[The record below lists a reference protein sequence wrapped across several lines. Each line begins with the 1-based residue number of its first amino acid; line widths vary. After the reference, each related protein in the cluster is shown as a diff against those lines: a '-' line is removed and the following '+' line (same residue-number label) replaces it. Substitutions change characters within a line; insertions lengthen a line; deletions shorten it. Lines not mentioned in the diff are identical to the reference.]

1 MASQLT
7 EQPSWLENLVIK
19 KQKQPSSQVLTALK
33 WLSPAKEL
41 RYGYKIKAP
50 TISFLLFMD
59 TLILCWRLIWLT
71 SSELGTEVINV
82 TVKIFFFNIESDL
95 SYIQECF
102 LLNNLLTELNGL

>member
-19 KQKQPSSQVLTALK
+19 KQKQPSSQAPTALK
-33 WLSPAKEL
+33 WLLSAKEL
-41 RYGYKIKAP
+41 RYGCKIKAP
-50 TISFLLFMD
+50 TFSFPLFMD

-82 TVKIFFFNIESDL
+82 AVKIFFFH
-95 SYIQECF
+95 Y
-102 LLNNLLTELNGL
+102 

>member
-1 MASQLT
+1 M
-7 EQPSWLENLVIK
+7 
-19 KQKQPSSQVLTALK
+19 ALK

-82 TVKIFFFNIESDL
+82 TVKIFFILDPICLISESVF
-95 SYIQECF
+95 Y
-102 LLNNLLTELNGL
+102 

>member
-19 KQKQPSSQVLTALK
+19 KQKQSSSQVLAALK
-33 WLSPAKEL
+33 WLPPAKEL

-50 TISFLLFMD
+50 TFSFLLFTD

-71 SSELGTEVINV
+71 SSELRTEVINV
-82 TVKIFFFNIESDL
+82 TVKIFIIFIESDL
-95 SYIQECF
+95 SNIQEWF
-102 LLNNLLTELNGL
+102 LLNNLLTK